1 MHNGGTKKNK
11 TTSPKT
17 REGKASVYE
26 GGHRVPGIVWAP
38 GRVTPGT
45 SSELV
50 VSMDIMPT
58 SLTMANVDVPEG
70 HRFDG
75 LDVGP
80 SSGGGASALRFAV
93 GRGSWFS
100 IRSERRSTSSITW
113 TRIPGKSGI
122 FPSHIP
128 SVFNSWLVNSTRST
142 RRPSANPPMSS
153 SRCLEA
159 KKSEYS
165 VLLPDC
171 DSGGVSGGRH
181 CGPGCF

>member
-1 MHNGGTKKNK
+1 MDNGGTKKNK

-80 SSGGGASALRFAV
+80 ALFESKSLAERTVIWGRGVSFALR
-93 GRGSWFS
+93 RGPWKLVQHSKRKKVNELYHLDEDPGE
-100 IRSERRSTSSITW
+100 IRNLSVAHSERVQQLVGELNAIYEEALSESPYEFVTMPRS
-113 TRIPGKSGI
+113 
-122 FPSHIP
+122 
-128 SVFNSWLVNSTRST
+128 
-142 RRPSANPPMSS
+142 
-153 SRCLEA
+153 
-159 KKSEYS
+159 
-165 VLLPDC
+165 
-171 DSGGVSGGRH
+171 
-181 CGPGCF
+181 